1 MLNLKQKLQIINET
15 IPTVIVTEDLEL
27 ISDDSL
33 RNIKELKR
41 IVQDCV
47 STVECEGSSYIP
59 ELEHYANELLN
70 AIKKSK

>member
-1 MLNLKQKLQIINET
+1 MLNLEQKLQIINAT
-15 IPTVIVTEDLEL
+15 IPTVMVNEDLEL

-47 STVECEGSSYIP
+47 STVECEGSTYIP
-59 ELEHYANELLN
+59 ELEHYATELHN
-70 AIKKSK
+70 AIKSK